1 MANKK
6 IVIATHNLG
15 KAQEFKALFEEFGVS
30 VTTLHDYPEIPA
42 VEETGT
48 TFQVNALQKAQAISD
63 VLDQVVLADDSGLL
77 VDALDGAPGVYSA
90 RYAGEPT
97 NDQSNNQKLLKELE
111 DVPESKRTA
120 HFHCSLVMVGPN
132 RKPLHVAGEV
142 TGTILQAPRGTNG
155 FGYDP
160 LFYLA
165 EYEQTMA
172 ELPQEEKNKISHR
185 AEAIRLLKGH
195 LHDWL

>member
-30 VTTLHDYPEIPA
+30 VMTLHDYPEIPA